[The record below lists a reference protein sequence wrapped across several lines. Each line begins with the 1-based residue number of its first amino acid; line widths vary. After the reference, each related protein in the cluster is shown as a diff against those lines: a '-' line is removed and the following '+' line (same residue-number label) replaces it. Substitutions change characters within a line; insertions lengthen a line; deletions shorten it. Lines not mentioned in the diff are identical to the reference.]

1 MKRLFLPP
9 LAIAVTALLAAPLQS
24 RAQTVSA
31 EDAKKSLQ
39 AQDERAEVIY
49 ERGKSPHYT
58 QKFDLSG
65 LPHYKPDKQLTGWI
79 RIHGSNYLADGML
92 GEYWEKAFAKYQR
105 GIKISWYLPTSAA
118 AFAAL
123 YYNQADLV
131 MGHKPGFYD
140 LLAFQR
146 IMGHDPV
153 EFTAVTGSYDVAG
166 WENATVILVNKN
178 SPLKGITLKQIDG
191 VFGAARDG
199 GWAGTNFRPD
209 WARGPES
216 NIRTWGQLGLT
227 GSAAAKP
234 INVYGFNLR
243 YNTATDFSDK
253 YLHASDK
260 WNENIH
266 GFAHIVKP
274 DGHRYIEAD
283 QITDALA
290 ADPYGIG
297 YNRFRGERSGVRRI
311 PVAAKDGGPYVEP
324 TIENVQNRTYP
335 LFNEA
340 YFYTDVKPGTKMNPM
355 VREFVKFVLSQEGQ
369 EEVQR
374 DGKYLPLTADVV
386 REQLKKLGE

>member
-9 LAIAVTALLAAPLQS
+9 LAVAVTALLAAPLQS

-39 AQDERAEVIY
+39 AQEERAEVIY
-49 ERGKSPHYT
+49 ERGKSPHHT

-79 RIHGSNYLADGML
+79 RIRGSNYLADGML

-166 WENATVILVNKN
+166 WENATVILVNKD

-191 VFGAARDG
+191 VFG
-199 GWAGTNFRPD
+199 
-209 WARGPES
+209 
-216 NIRTWGQLGLT
+216 
-227 GSAAAKP
+227 
-234 INVYGFNLR
+234 
-243 YNTATDFSDK
+243 
-253 YLHASDK
+253 
-260 WNENIH
+260 
-266 GFAHIVKP
+266 
-274 DGHRYIEAD
+274 
-283 QITDALA
+283 
-290 ADPYGIG
+290 
-297 YNRFRGERSGVRRI
+297 
-311 PVAAKDGGPYVEP
+311 
-324 TIENVQNRTYP
+324 
-335 LFNEA
+335 
-340 YFYTDVKPGTKMNPM
+340 
-355 VREFVKFVLSQEGQ
+355 
-369 EEVQR
+369 
-374 DGKYLPLTADVV
+374 
-386 REQLKKLGE
+386 